1 MKKKSVMKPLICQD
15 RSKVSLGIITLSF
28 VLLAFITGLSQTA
41 ATNSGE
47 WTRIESVSKDFSVAL
62 PSGDY
67 LTYNENG
74 RANIWYEEHGRS
86 FAVNMEKGDW
96 AKGRFK
102 AWSDPNRDTSSDQV
116 IKLGDFIGR
125 WYTQTS
131 EKTGTQY
138 YWFQFASSHGW
149 YSVSVRVPKD
159 DSEIAQRFIRSIRL
173 KGKPIIKGVAPD
185 TSESQT
191 VRVDTYKTS
200 DLFKQALKEQPN
212 AKDLRLEEYSG
223 PLGPTR
229 IDSTIYS
236 RDLMI
241 LEKPRPSY
249 TDEAR
254 MHNITGTVRLRVT
267 FLADGTIGAIKVA
280 KSLDKGLDRQTFEAA
295 KRMKFVPAEID
306 GKPVDIE
313 QYVEYTFSIY

>member
-149 YSVSVRVPKD
+149 YSVSVRVPKG
-159 DSEIAQRFIRSIRL
+159 DSEIAQRFIRSMRL
-173 KGKPIIKGVAPD
+173 KGKPIINGVASD
-185 TSESQT
+185 TPESQT

-200 DLFKQALKEQPN
+200 DLFKQALKQPIR
-212 AKDLRLEEYSG
+212 KDLKLEKY
-223 PLGPTR
+223 LGPPGPTK

-249 TDEAR
+249 TDDAR
-254 MHNITGTVRLRVT
+254 MNNITGTIRLRVT
-267 FLADGTIGAIKVA
+267 FLADGTIGAIQVV
-280 KSLDKGLDRQTFEAA
+280 KSLGMGLERQTFEAA
-295 KRMKFVPAEID
+295 KQIKFLPAEID